1 MAGNVRLN
9 LAQRL
14 QRLETHLAQENPI
27 LLNVVKS
34 FRAVDTV
41 AYRMGLLDLGDS
53 YATRVPWWPLISV
66 LGTFSS
72 GKSTFV
78 NDYLHYRLQLTGN
91 QAVDDKFTVICFSSD
106 ATPRILPGLALDAD
120 PRFPF
125 YNISRDIE
133 AVAQGEGRRVD
144 AYLQLKTCPS
154 EALRGKILIDSPGF
168 DADLQR
174 TSTLRITNHI
184 IDLSDLVLVFFDAR
198 HPEPGAM
205 KDTLQH
211 LVAETISRPD
221 SNKFLF
227 VLNQIDA
234 TAREDNPEEVFAA
247 WQRALASAGLTAG
260 RFYRIYNLEAANPID
275 DDNLRQRFEQKREVD
290 MEELLGRMQQVEVE
304 RCYRIIGVLE
314 KTAKAIQEDF
324 VPRIS
329 AIKRKW
335 KLRVLLLDALVYG
348 FVFSVLLASGISAGW
363 WADGL
368 FSPAW
373 LHDLPEPLP
382 LAGAAVAIA
391 LLIYPHFALRHL
403 AAKTVIKALRR
414 EALIQ
419 EIKDSLIRAFKRNSR
434 FMCSIFRT
442 TPVGWGRRAQRG
454 IIRVLSDADRYVES
468 LNDRFANPSGH
479 EPAGPAS
486 RASRLTDHEPTNER
500 VQRGSGIPGL
510 LEIHK
515 VSRVADTAR
524 VEHGARITPADD
536 SDPQRRS
543 ARRIIHFEE
552 PPPVR
557 SRE

>member
-1 MAGNVRLN
+1 MAGNVRFN

-34 FRAVDTV
+34 FRTLDGV

-72 GKSTFV
+72 GKSTFI
-78 NDYLHYRLQLTGN
+78 NDYLCYKLQPTGN
-91 QAVDDKFTVICFSSD
+91 QAVDDKFTVVCFSTD

-125 YNISRDIE
+125 YNISRDID

-275 DDNLRQRFEQKREVD
+275 DDNLRRRFEQKRGVD
-290 MEELLGRMQQVEVE
+290 MAELSGRMQQVEVE

-329 AIKRKW
+329 ATKRKW
-335 KLRVLLLDALVYG
+335 KLRVFLLDALVYG

-363 WADGL
+363 WADG
-368 FSPAW
+368 SPAW
-373 LHDLPEPLP
+373 LHNLPDSLQ
-382 LAGAAVAIA
+382 LAGAAVVIA
-391 LLIYPHFALRHL
+391 LLIYPHFALRQL
-403 AAKTVIKALRR
+403 AAKTVIKGLRR
-414 EALIQ
+414 EALSQ
-419 EIKDSLIRAFKRNSR
+419 EIKDSLIRAFKQNTR

-479 EPAGPAS
+479 EPAGSAS
-486 RASRLTDHEPTNER
+486 QASRLTDHEPANER
-500 VQRGSGIPGL
+500 AQRGNGIPGL
-510 LEIHK
+510 VEIPT
-515 VSRVADTAR
+515 VSRVADSTR
-524 VEHGARITPADD
+524 FEHGARITPADD
-536 SDPQRRS
+536 KDPQRRS